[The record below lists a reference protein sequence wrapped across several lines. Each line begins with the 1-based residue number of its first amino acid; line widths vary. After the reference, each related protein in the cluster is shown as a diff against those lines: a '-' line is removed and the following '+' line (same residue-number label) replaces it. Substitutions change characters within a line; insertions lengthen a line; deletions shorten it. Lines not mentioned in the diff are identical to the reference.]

1 MAMPEGVAWLDATD
15 QAALVRR
22 GEVSAAE
29 LVDGAIDRIEQL
41 DPALNAV
48 IHPLFDKA
56 RAAARGPLPDG
67 PFTGVPFLVK
77 DAVAH
82 TAGDPYHCGMR
93 LLKERGWT
101 EATDSYLV
109 ERFRAAGFVIVGKTN
124 TPELASDFTTE
135 PHAYGATHNPW
146 DPTRSTGG
154 SSGGSA
160 AAVASGMVA
169 VAHGN
174 DMGGSIRVPSSMC
187 GLVGLKPSRARTSLG
202 PGFGEFWGM
211 LTHEHVLT
219 RSVRDT
225 AAILDCTAG
234 ARPGDPYTAPP
245 PRRPWRDEVGADAGR
260 LRIGCHTRI
269 PESDEDAHPD
279 AVAAV
284 AVATALLESLG
295 HHVDESAPAAL
306 DDDLEG
312 ALMRYFAVAVAR
324 DLDRWGDRLG
334 VKIADTDVEP
344 RNWAFRQLGST
355 VSAPQL
361 LADTERIH
369 AWNRR
374 LASWWAPEGD
384 FDLLLTPTFE
394 TPPPPLGTRFDAQA
408 PRGRFTMPWD
418 FTGQPAI
425 SLPLHWNDDG
435 LPIGVQLVAPPW
447 REDLL
452 IRVAAQLEDA
462 QPWSKLRPPISA

>member
-1 MAMPEGVAWLDATD
+1 MGIPDDVAWLDATD
-15 QAALVRR
+15 QAALVQR
-22 GEVSAAE
+22 GDATAAE
-29 LVDGAIDRIEQL
+29 LVDAAIARIEQL
-41 DPALNAV
+41 NPGLNAV

-56 RAAARGPLPDG
+56 RAAAEGPLPDG
-67 PFTGVPFLVK
+67 PFSGVPFLVK

-82 TAGDPYHCGMR
+82 TAGDPYHCGMQ
-93 LLKERGWT
+93 LLKQRGWT

-135 PHAYGATHNPW
+135 PHAYGPTLNPW
-146 DPTRSTGG
+146 DPARSTGG

-169 VAHGN
+169 LAHGN

-225 AAILDCTAG
+225 AAVLDATAG

-245 PRRPWRDEVGADAGR
+245 PARPWLDEVGADPGR
-260 LRIGCHTRI
+260 LRIGFQTRI
-269 PESDEDAHPD
+269 PESGDEADPD
-279 AVAAV
+279 CAAAVAAT
-284 AVATALLESLG
+284 ATLLESLG
-295 HHVDESAPAAL
+295 HHVTASGPHAL
-306 DDDLEG
+306 DDDLDG
-312 ALMRYFAVAVAR
+312 ALIRYFAVAVAR
-324 DLDRWGDRLG
+324 DLDRWGQRLG
-334 VKIADTDVEP
+334 VTITDADVEP
-344 RNWAFRQLGST
+344 RNWAFGQLGGA
-355 VSAPQL
+355 VSGPHH
-361 LADTERIH
+361 LADTERIQ

-374 LASWWAPEGD
+374 LTSWWAPEGD

-394 TPPPPLGTRFDAQA
+394 TPPPPLGMPFDARA

-425 SLPLHWNDDG
+425 SLPLHWNAEG

-452 IRVAAQLEDA
+452 IRVAAQLEVA
-462 QPWSKLRPPISA
+462 KPWSKLRPPISA

>member
-1 MAMPEGVAWLDATD
+1 MGVPDEVAWMDATD

-22 GEVSAAE
+22 GDVSAAE
-29 LVDGAIDRIEQL
+29 LVDAAVERIEQL
-41 DPALNAV
+41 NPGLNAV

-56 RAAARGPLPDG
+56 RAAAAGPLPDG

-82 TAGDPYHCGMR
+82 TAGDPYHCGMK
-93 LLKERGWT
+93 LLKQRGWT
-101 EATDSYLV
+101 EATDSYLI

-135 PHAYGATHNPW
+135 PHAYGPTLNPW
-146 DPTRSTGG
+146 HPERSTGG

-169 VAHGN
+169 LAHGN

-225 AAILDCTAG
+225 ATVLDCTAG
-234 ARPGDPYTAPP
+234 ARAGDPYTAPP
-245 PRRPWRDEVGADAGR
+245 PSCPWRDEVGAEPGR
-260 LRIGCHTRI
+260 LRIGFQTRI
-269 PESDEDAHPD
+269 PESGDNAHPD

-284 AVATALLESLG
+284 AATATLLESLG
-295 HHVDESAPAAL
+295 HDVTASGPAAL

-312 ALMRYFAVAVAR
+312 ALIRYFGVVVSR
-324 DLDRWGDRLG
+324 DIDRWGQRLG
-334 VKIADTDVEP
+334 ITITEADVEP
-344 RNWAFRQLGST
+344 RNWAFHQLGRT
-355 VSAPQL
+355 VSGPQFV
-361 LADTERIH
+361 ADTERIQ

-374 LASWWAPEGD
+374 LVAWWAPEGD

-394 TPPPPLGTRFDAQA
+394 TPPPPLGSRFDAQA
-408 PRGRFTMPWD
+408 PRGRFTMPFD

-425 SLPLHWNDDG
+425 SLPMHWNAEG

-452 IRVAAQLEDA
+452 LRVAAQLEVA
-462 QPWSKLRPPISA
+462 KPWSKLRPPISA